1 MPEERI
7 NRRRRCD
14 VMGDGEMCGGEGG
27 EAASPVVHETV
38 LTSAARLCECDRKAG
53 KDTVD
58 FFFSHHTNTLVVF
71 D

>member
-14 VMGDGEMCGGEGG
+14 VMGDGETCGGEGG

-38 LTSAARLCECDRKAG
+38 LTRLCKCDRKAS
-53 KDTVD
+53 KDAVD
-58 FFFSHHTNTLVVF
+58 FVFSHHTNTLVAF